1 MKNIQ
6 YSIGLL
12 LLLAL
17 VACGGGVTSDQD
29 ASEGAVRTLTV
40 GETQTSFISVEGE
53 VDTYRLRAAET
64 NRFLHIHCEERT
76 SGSNVD
82 LLVTVFEE
90 VNGNRV
96 RVFGKHKPD
105 GASIGADL
113 DLWIFIDTPKDLFI
127 TVRDL
132 LDDDASVSI
141 PYFLTAT
148 FEDSAEGNHNF
159 SNAQSLTIG
168 AAETTSDVIEEIGEV
183 DCFTFAPTA
192 SGVYAVNVDHHKPAG
207 GSPVQLAVSL
217 YDENGNR
224 IQRIT
229 DPYHV
234 IRAYL
239 TPESGPYFL
248 IVEDSDSM
256 DSDLGAPY
264 DIAIEPI
271 VVSEAQDNDVV
282 EDATA
287 LELDAEDIYTAA
299 GTIDYGCSSI
309 SPGHEGDQDWY
320 RFDLGQVGGA
330 TTYHQVL
337 MTVDGGETITGTTPF
352 RVIVYNAEMTLVTSH
367 DFAISAAAYQNQF
380 RVPNG
385 QYTVVVAAANP
396 RRLDNGTN
404 YRVRLEE
411 SDSNDAIETTDDN
424 TANSAIALAGGVS
437 TEGFVSYHSDVD
449 WYSLSVDTTSA
460 RILSVELEA
469 DASIVDY
476 QLTVWRGVEMVKKVT
491 DMDGSDGQTHL
502 KTSILVPQD
511 ADPGTAT
518 YHFKI
523 SDAQNNEG
531 SSIAYSITADS
542 VPVATDPGGIAETG
556 GQTPRYYGETTVEAA
571 ETAEVELEI
580 FSSLQPHFKANTT
593 WLDFRDPGAGA
604 AGIVKTEPGDGTT
617 DITFPWISGYVD
629 YQDDRDFFQ
638 IDLGKLDPSGAET
651 SWYYDVEVRLV
662 VPSGSEVEYV
672 WKLYRDSNRNAIIM
686 DDPTSPDGYK
696 ACAGD
701 TTPQDTAAE
710 DITTP
715 SGGDTFW
722 IGSEWGE
729 DAKFYF
735 ALSDFNYLRLP
746 GTGALNG
753 EPDNDWGYDA
763 PYYFTIT
770 LTYHPG
776 QAYPD

>member
-367 DFAISAAAYQNQF
+367 DFAIRRSGLPESVQGSQRPIHRCSGRRQSPA
-380 RVPNG
+380 VG
-385 QYTVVVAAANP
+385 QRHQLP
-396 RRLDNGTN
+396 R
-404 YRVRLEE
+404 
-411 SDSNDAIETTDDN
+411 
-424 TANSAIALAGGVS
+424 
-437 TEGFVSYHSDVD
+437 
-449 WYSLSVDTTSA
+449 
-460 RILSVELEA
+460 
-469 DASIVDY
+469 
-476 QLTVWRGVEMVKKVT
+476 
-491 DMDGSDGQTHL
+491 
-502 KTSILVPQD
+502 
-511 ADPGTAT
+511 
-518 YHFKI
+518 
-523 SDAQNNEG
+523 
-531 SSIAYSITADS
+531 
-542 VPVATDPGGIAETG
+542 
-556 GQTPRYYGETTVEAA
+556 
-571 ETAEVELEI
+571 
-580 FSSLQPHFKANTT
+580 
-593 WLDFRDPGAGA
+593 
-604 AGIVKTEPGDGTT
+604 
-617 DITFPWISGYVD
+617 
-629 YQDDRDFFQ
+629 
-638 IDLGKLDPSGAET
+638 
-651 SWYYDVEVRLV
+651 
-662 VPSGSEVEYV
+662 
-672 WKLYRDSNRNAIIM
+672 
-686 DDPTSPDGYK
+686 
-696 ACAGD
+696 
-701 TTPQDTAAE
+701 
-710 DITTP
+710 P
-715 SGGDTFW
+715 SGGVRLKRCHRDHRRQHGQQRYC
-722 IGSEWGE
+722 IGGRG
-729 DAKFYF
+729 FHRGF
-735 ALSDFNYLRLP
+735 RQLSLGRGLVQPLGRYDQRQNSLR
-746 GTGALNG
+746 
-753 EPDNDWGYDA
+753 
-763 PYYFTIT
+763 
-770 LTYHPG
+770 
-776 QAYPD
+776 